1 MKRDFITLRTI
12 APEDLRR
19 ILDLAKVFKEK
30 PVNFSTKLAGK
41 ELALIFQKTSTR
53 TRASF
58 EAAMH
63 KLGGHVMYLDWRT
76 TNFTIGSIGD
86 EIKSLERYVD
96 VIMAR
101 VNHHEDIVA
110 IAKAARVPVINGLS
124 DMAHPCQALGDMQT
138 IEEHVTNPRS
148 AKIVFIGDG
157 ANNVCTSL
165 VEICAKL
172 SVPVTVVAP
181 DEYKPRRD
189 LMDWLHLESLDHLL
203 HVTSNVEDGVS
214 GADIIYTDTH
224 VSMGE
229 ENEAR
234 RKLELLKPYQLN
246 DSVVRLSKKEPR
258 IMHCLPAHREVEIT
272 SQVLDSKNS
281 IVFNQAENRMHAQ
294 AGLLLDLLAP

>member
-1 MKRDFITLRTI
+1 MKRDFINLRTY

-19 ILDLAKVFKEK
+19 ILDLAKAFKEK
-30 PVNFSTKLAGK
+30 PASFSTKLAGK

-76 TNFTIGSIGD
+76 TNLTIGSISD
-86 EIKSLERYVD
+86 EIKSLERYID

-101 VNHHEDIVA
+101 VYHHEDIVA

-124 DMAHPCQALGDMQT
+124 DVAHPCQALGDMLT
-138 IEEHVTNPRS
+138 IEERVSNPRS

-165 VEICAKL
+165 VEICVKL

-189 LMDWLHLESLDHLL
+189 LVEWLRSERLEGLL
-203 HVTSNVEDGVS
+203 QVTSNIEEGVS
-214 GADIIYTDTH
+214 GADVIYTDAH
-224 VSMGE
+224 VSIGE

-234 RKLELLKPYQLN
+234 RKMEALKPYQLN
-246 DSVVRLSKKEPR
+246 ERVVRLSKKEPC

-272 SQVLDSKNS
+272 SQVIDSRNS
-281 IVFNQAENRMHAQ
+281 IVFDQAENRMHAQ
-294 AGLLLDLLAP
+294 AGLLMYLLDA